1 VLASTSA
8 AEFEQRVNVALA
20 TLKSSHVA
28 FFHGSGTR
36 VPAHYALNATFL
48 KADDPD
54 PLWLFLDVLEG
65 GVAHK
70 NGIQPGEA
78 LLSVNGARVLPP
90 EVPRFDL
97 GASTEILVRSPDGTD
112 RTITVALPP
121 PTAKGR
127 PPLVE
132 VKAVHSRK
140 LTPDIGYVRVAYF
153 PGNAGDRFA
162 LAYEQAL
169 NALGTCKGL
178 VIDLR
183 GNIGGGLGSLR
194 AMSSLCADSR
204 PIGFNVSRKVADQG
218 YRKDRLI
225 RIDHIPTTKLGL
237 IGMFLRFKLLHR
249 DRSVALFTEGLG
261 PRPFHGRIAI
271 LVNQHTKSAAEMVA
285 DFAIT
290 HRLATIVGTRT
301 AGEVLGAVNFL
312 VGEDYRLRIPIGGWM
327 SWDDRMLEKAIATTR
342 RGEYTNVQYARF
354 ADDLVIL
361 IDAHPRHDWLVKAVE
376 RRLREELAKLRVE
389 INEDKSRMVDLAK
402 GESFL
407 FLGFEYRRIRSRN
420 RVWRPYYAPKLKKR
434 TALFAKLREVFR
446 RHVSQP
452 VGKVIEIINP
462 ILRGWVNYFRIGDSS
477 RCFSM
482 VKRWVEKKV
491 RRHLMRASGRKGMGW
506 KRWSTEWLYNTLG
519 LFDGYRVRRPWV
531 PES

>member
-1 VLASTSA
+1 MSLTQQQMAGILDRIQHHIETRFFNPLADIAGWTKAWQEQRDWLLVSNSA
-8 AEFEQRVNVALA
+8 AEFEQRVNAVLA

-36 VPAHYALNATFL
+36 VPAQYALNATFL
-48 KADDPD
+48 KAEDPE
-54 PLWLFLDVLEG
+54 PAWMFLDVLEG
-65 GVAHK
+65 GLAHK
-70 NGIQPGEA
+70 SGIEPGDV
-78 LLSVNGARVLPP
+78 LLSVSGVRVLPP

-97 GASTEILVRSPDGTD
+97 GTSTEILIRSRAGAQ
-112 RTITVALPP
+112 RTVTISLPL

-132 VKAVHSRK
+132 VKAVHFRK
-140 LTPDIGYVRVAYF
+140 VTDDIGYVRVAYF

-162 LAYEQAL
+162 IAYEQAL
-169 NALGTCKGL
+169 TDLGPCKGL
-178 VIDLR
+178 VMDLR

-204 PIGFNVSRKVADQG
+204 PIGFNVSRKVAEQG

-290 HRLATIVGTRT
+290 HRLATIVGSRT

-327 SWDDRMLEKAIATTR
+327 TWDDRLLEG
-342 RGEYTNVQYARF
+342 RGVQPHVEVVPTASDLRAGKDVALSESARLIETNQ
-354 ADDLVIL
+354 
-361 IDAHPRHDWLVKAVE
+361 H
-376 RRLREELAKLRVE
+376 
-389 INEDKSRMVDLAK
+389 
-402 GESFL
+402 
-407 FLGFEYRRIRSRN
+407 
-420 RVWRPYYAPKLKKR
+420 
-434 TALFAKLREVFR
+434 
-446 RHVSQP
+446 
-452 VGKVIEIINP
+452 
-462 ILRGWVNYFRIGDSS
+462 
-477 RCFSM
+477 
-482 VKRWVEKKV
+482 
-491 RRHLMRASGRKGMGW
+491 
-506 KRWSTEWLYNTLG
+506 
-519 LFDGYRVRRPWV
+519 
-531 PES
+531 